1 MLKHVPNILTLIRFV
16 LIVPIVLSIAFENVI
31 LALVFLILSGITD
44 VLDGTIARKFNL
56 ITDFGKLMDPLADK
70 MTQVAIL
77 VTLSVK
83 NIIPFWILGIV
94 VVKEFAMISGAS
106 FLYGKELV
114 VSSKWYGKLSTVLF
128 YLAIACSL
136 AIRYLNANVF
146 MTPIYDFSIYIY
158 CIAILATISA
168 LVLYFRA
175 FNMQKYIKD
184 EKNKL
189 KD

>member
-77 VTLSVK
+77 VTLSIK
-83 NIIPFWILGIV
+83 SIIPFWILGV
-94 VVKEFAMISGAS
+94 VVIKEFAMISRS
-106 FLYGKELV
+106 IISLWKR
-114 VSSKWYGKLSTVLF
+114 
-128 YLAIACSL
+128 ACS
-136 AIRYLNANVF
+136 F
-146 MTPIYDFSIYIY
+146 
-158 CIAILATISA
+158 
-168 LVLYFRA
+168 
-175 FNMQKYIKD
+175 
-184 EKNKL
+184 
-189 KD
+189 